1 MSTVFL
7 KLKTMLPVVSA
18 PDTRSPAVA
27 IVLAVTVTPEVPP
40 TAVGTALVPALS
52 TVKLLAAEVVE
63 AVTVNVGDAAR
74 SAGPFV
80 LVTVK
85 ALPVNKPT
93 EPGAPAAVQEAV
105 GVE

>member
-7 KLKTMLPVVSA
+7 KLKTMVPVVFA
-18 PDTRSPAVA
+18 PDIWSAVLV
-27 IVLAVTVTPEVPP
+27 ILLAVTVTPPPP

-52 TVKLLAAEVVE
+52 TIKLLAVVE
-63 AVTVNVGDAAR
+63 AVTVNAGDAAR
-74 SAGPFV
+74 SAGPLL

-85 ALPVNKPT
+85 ALPVFGPT
-93 EPGAPAAVQEAV
+93 EPSAPAAGQEAV